1 MAPRRHVCA
10 VTQFLLDVAK
20 KSRLYDEACKQWNP
34 AMPFARSAD
43 DVPIYYETHG
53 SGTPVLMS
61 AGMGGGGGFWAPQI
75 AALAQHHHVIVYD
88 HVGTGRSRNDA
99 AVDRSIAGMADDMV
113 SVMDHAGVDRA
124 HVVGHA
130 IGGIVGL
137 ELAMQQPQRLRS
149 VTVVN
154 GWGRADPFLRR
165 CFEVRKEIL
174 KRSGPKAYVR
184 AQPLFLFPP
193 QWISENEA
201 RLDADEAH
209 ILAHFP
215 PAETMN
221 ARIEMFLAFDPGARL
236 KTITTPV
243 LVTTAADD
251 ALVPA
256 YLTRELAAGIPGA
269 QLREV
274 SYGAHAFTAVT
285 PDVFNTMLLEFLA
298 QVDR

>member
-1 MAPRRHVCA
+1 M
-10 VTQFLLDVAK
+10 TSTVAK
-20 KSRLYDEACKQWNP
+20 
-34 AMPFARSAD
+34 AD
-43 DVPIYYETHG
+43 DGAEIYFESHG
-53 SGTPVLMS
+53 SGPAIVMS
-61 AGMGGGGGFWAPQI
+61 AGMGGGGAFWTPQV
-75 AALAQHHHVIVYD
+75 AALSAQYTVILYD
-88 HVGTGRSRNDA
+88 HVGTGRSRT
-99 AVDRSIAGMADDMV
+99 VDRPRTIAGMAEDIV
-113 SVMDHAGVDRA
+113 SVMDAAGVDSA

-137 ELAMQQPQRLRS
+137 ELAMTQPQRLRS

-165 CFEVRKEIL
+165 CFEVRREIL
-174 KRSGPKAYVR
+174 KQSGPTAYVR

-201 RLDADEAH
+201 RLDADEPPM
-209 ILAHFP
+209 IAHFP
-215 PAETMN
+215 AAATMN
-221 ARIEMFLAFDPGARL
+221 ARIEMFLAFDPGERL

-256 YLTRELAAGIPGA
+256 YLTRELAAAIPGA

-274 SYGAHAFTAVT
+274 AYGAHAFTAVT
-285 PDVFNTMLLEFLA
+285 PEVFNTMLLAFLA
-298 QVDR
+298 DVKV

>member
-1 MAPRRHVCA
+1 MTHATA
-10 VTQFLLDVAK
+10 
-20 KSRLYDEACKQWNP
+20 
-34 AMPFARSAD
+34 AD
-43 DVPIYYETHG
+43 GASIYYETHG
-53 SGTPVLMS
+53 SGTPVILS

-75 AALAQHHHVIVYD
+75 AALAQQHQVIVYD
-88 HVGTGRSRNDA
+88 HVGTARSRGDA
-99 AVDRSIAGMADDMV
+99 PIARDIAGMAGDIA
-113 SVMDHAGVDRA
+113 SVLDHIGVDSA

-137 ELAMQQPQRLRS
+137 ELAMSQPKRLRS

-154 GWGRADPFLRR
+154 GWGRADAFLRR
-165 CFEVRKEIL
+165 CFEVRREIL
-174 KRSGPKAYVR
+174 KASGPKAYVR

-193 QWISENEA
+193 QWIAENVAKIE
-201 RLDADEAH
+201 ADEPH
-209 ILAHFP
+209 MVSHFP

-221 ARIEMFLAFDPGARL
+221 ARIDMFLAFDPGERL

-256 YLTRELAAGIPGA
+256 YLTRELAAAIPGA
-269 QLREV
+269 TLREV

-285 PDVFNTMLLEFLA
+285 PDVFNTMLLAFLA
-298 QVDR
+298 GVDG